1 VPLVDDKH
9 YFPPY
14 DAVPIVRRDAIAR
27 SRNSSTRS
35 PISPT
40 ISAEEMRHLNSEVDA
55 NQRDPA
61 AVIRAFRASKSLYLG
76 APCA

>member
-1 VPLVDDKH
+1 VPLVTDKH

-14 DAVPIVRRDAIAR
+14 DAVPLFVATPLQD

-40 ISAEEMRHLNSEVDA
+40 KSQPKKLRHLNSEVDA

-61 AVIRAFRASKSLYLG
+61 AVIRAFRASKSL
-76 APCA
+76 

>member
-27 SRNSSTRS
+27 FPQLRDALSDLANK
-35 PISPT
+35 

-61 AVIRAFRASKSLYLG
+61 AVIRAFRASKSL
-76 APCA
+76 